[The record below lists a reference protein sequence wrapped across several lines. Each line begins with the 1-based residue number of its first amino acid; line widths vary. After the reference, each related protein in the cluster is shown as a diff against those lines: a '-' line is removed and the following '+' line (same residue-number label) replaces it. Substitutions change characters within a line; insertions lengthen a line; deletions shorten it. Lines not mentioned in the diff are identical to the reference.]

1 MSGSESKRQRKDAL
15 AAAADTTGSVLI
27 GGGANETD
35 ETTAEPASVLQPPMM
50 TGAQVG
56 AQPAGGPPYANSLVA
71 ASIVPAQPMAQ
82 QQAQPQG
89 VPGSTCGPG
98 RGHAPRPRRGKYRVV
113 DGKKHMEFM
122 ASIADLSNGSATSGT
137 EEDEEEGGGEGEE
150 EGAEEDEGEGGEAP
164 NDELLPHSGHSGSA

>member
-1 MSGSESKRQRKDAL
+1 MGQSPNLAGARPSGLDVGSSVMLPGYPLGWYVRVASSRRAGGARMSGSESKRQRKDAL

-122 ASIADLSNGSATSGT
+122 
-137 EEDEEEGGGEGEE
+137 
-150 EGAEEDEGEGGEAP
+150 
-164 NDELLPHSGHSGSA
+164 